1 MNDLKFTTAGDY
13 MKGNQTFLTSDTHY
27 CHDNILKFT
36 DSNGDRIRGNRFSK
50 VGEMNEAM
58 FNGWSETIREN
69 DTVYHLG
76 DVAFGRTYYDDL
88 NFIDTFRSLPGKKIL
103 IAGNHDDISWI
114 SKEKLFDEIHVY
126 KDLRDQNFLLTH
138 IPIHPSSLRMNK
150 NGEKKTNIHGH
161 IHQAKSPTKSHRNVS
176 VEWTDYKPIHVD
188 EVMDLNNYITYKQ

>member
-1 MNDLKFTTAGDY
+1 MNDLKFTTCGDY
-13 MKGNQTFLTSDTHY
+13 MKSSQTFLTSDTHY
-27 CHDNILKFT
+27 CHENILKFT
-36 DSNGDRIRGNRFSK
+36 DSNGNLIRGNRFSK
-50 VGEMNEAM
+50 ISEMNEAM

-103 IAGNHDDISWI
+103 IAGNHDDILWI
-114 SKEKLFDEIHVY
+114 TKEKLFDEIHVC
-126 KDLRDQNFLLTH
+126 KELREQNFLLTH
-138 IPIHPSSLRMNK
+138 LPVHPSSLRMNK
-150 NGEKKTNIHGH
+150 HGEKKTNIHGH
-161 IHQAKSPTKSHRNVS
+161 IHQAKSPTKAHRNVS